1 MSSLQQS
8 SSGDLSSGQ
17 PQDPL
22 FPLGHCE
29 VTPAAHAALADEGIN
44 PLSLFQRHGSG
55 DWGEVP
61 GWAHRAN
68 AEAIL
73 QGPSVHAIQ
82 SCYRLG
88 DGPEVLLVTA
98 TDRTR
103 TLMLLAS
110 EYKELEVTSR
120 EGYALWSATYDAVP
134 NPLIAVEQPV
144 VDALLQRLLPLK
156 TAVDVGTGT
165 GRLALNPAR
174 RGVKV
179 IGLDPSPEMLRAA
192 RRTAQAAGLLDIEFI
207 EASLEDGPIPAGSEQ
222 FDLLTCALVLCH
234 VRDIRAAVRECARLV
249 RPGGHLLL
257 TDFHPQAVAWGW
269 RTAFVEPGV
278 RYWLPNPG
286 HSRDDYLQALS
297 AADCALLD
305 VQDLALGGEPYGDS
319 RTEAVNKRGA
329 PPLCLTLLARK
340 KPDVVEAPA
349 GASIGKN
356 GEQN

>member
-1 MSSLQQS
+1 MSFSQQ
-8 SSGDLSSGQ
+8 LSSGNLSSGRL
-17 PQDPL
+17 PNPL
-22 FPLGHCE
+22 FPLGHCQ
-29 VTPAAHAALADEGIN
+29 VTPAARAALADKGIN

-55 DWGEVP
+55 DWGEAP

-82 SCYRLG
+82 SCYRLD

-98 TDRTR
+98 TGRTH
-103 TLMLLAS
+103 TLLLLAS
-110 EYKELEVTSR
+110 EHKEREVTSR

-165 GRLALNPAR
+165 GRLALSLAR
-174 RGVKV
+174 QGVRV
-179 IGLDPSPEMLRAA
+179 TGLDPSPEMLRVA

-207 EASLEDGPIPAGSEQ
+207 EASLGDGPVPAGSGQ

-234 VRDIRAAVRECARLV
+234 VRDITAAVRECVRLV
-249 RPGGHLLL
+249 RPGGHILL

-278 RYWLPNPG
+278 RYRLPNPG

-297 AADCALLD
+297 GADCALLD

-319 RTEAVNKRGA
+319 STEAVSRRGA

-340 KPDVVEAPA
+340 NSNIAEAPE
-349 GASIGKN
+349 GALSGKN